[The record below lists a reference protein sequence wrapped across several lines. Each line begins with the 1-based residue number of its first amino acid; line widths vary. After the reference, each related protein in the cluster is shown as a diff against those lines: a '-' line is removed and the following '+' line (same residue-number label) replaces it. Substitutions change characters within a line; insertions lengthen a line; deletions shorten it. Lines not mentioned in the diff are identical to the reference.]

1 MDVDYPKRK
10 HVRLKDYDY
19 SQNGMYFLTLCAK
32 DKAPIFS
39 KIVGCGLLDAPEIQ
53 LTEAGRCVQD
63 AMIYLAEHD
72 PAIQI
77 EAAVIMPNH
86 VHILLSIQAA
96 KSGASGRPR
105 PTEMRVPKFVSSLKR
120 YTNRFCAR
128 PLWQTSYN
136 DHIIRD
142 DNDFLTHW
150 IYIETNPAR
159 WTEDEYYQE
168 EWERQP

>member
-39 KIVGCGLLDAPEIQ
+39 KIVGRGLLDAPEIQ

-105 PTEMRVPKFVSSLKR
+105 PTEMRSEICVLLKTVYEPVLCTSALADVLPR
-120 YTNRFCAR
+120 PHHPGRQRFFE
-128 PLWQTSYN
+128 PLDLY
-136 DHIIRD
+136 
-142 DNDFLTHW
+142 
-150 IYIETNPAR
+150 
-159 WTEDEYYQE
+159 
-168 EWERQP
+168 

>member
-1 MDVDYPKRK
+1 MDVNYPKRK

-39 KIVGCGLLDAPEIQ
+39 KIVGRGLLDAPEIQ

-72 PAIQI
+72 PTIQI

-128 PLWQTSYN
+128 PLWQTSYH

-150 IYIETNPAR
+150 TYIETNPAR
-159 WTEDEYYQE
+159 WTQDEYYQE
-168 EWERQP
+168 ERERQP